1 MYKLKQ
7 EKIEELVKRAT
18 KSLYNYCK
26 ENSLH
31 FLVTGSSG
39 GLDSAITLGLA
50 ERACKLAE
58 AENYKLVSV
67 GLIMPCH
74 SKDDAERLGRAAIEK
89 FHAHEI
95 KIDLSDVY
103 DFIENKYLSPIE
115 TSVLAIRRE
124 AGLAPDDQTLAWDE
138 KIVHGN
144 IKARSRM
151 MLGTYNVA
159 RLLGS
164 GLVLST
170 DNQSECWMAFWT
182 HHGDVGDFGMIQEL
196 LKGLELFD
204 VARFLEVPAEI
215 VAAKPDDGLAIAGGD
230 EDQLGATYPNLDT
243 IMISLIQKGFDV
255 DGSREQL
262 KPLPVIEGF
271 DQKVVEN
278 LARRCLNGAHKR
290 RGCLNLSRK
299 ELGVEDFKEIV
310 L

>member
-7 EKIEELVKRAT
+7 DQIAELVKRAT
-18 KSLYNYCK
+18 ESLYHYCV
-26 ENSLH
+26 ENNLH

-74 SKDDAERLGRAAIEK
+74 SKPDAERLGREAIQK
-89 FHAHEI
+89 FNAKEI

-103 DFIENKYLSPIE
+103 DFIENKYLDPIE
-115 TSVLAIRRE
+115 SSVLEIRRD
-124 AGLAPDDQTLAWDE
+124 AGLAPDDATLAWDQ

-204 VARFLEVPAEI
+204 VARYLEVPAEKI
-215 VAAKPDDGLAIAGGD
+215 SAKPDDGLAIAGGD

-255 DGSREQL
+255 NGSREQL
-262 KPLPVIEGF
+262 KSLPVIEGF
-271 DQKVVEN
+271 DQKVVES

-299 ELGVEDFKEIV
+299 ELGIADFKKIV

>member
-1 MYKLKQ
+1 MYRLNE
-7 EKIEELVKRAT
+7 EKIKELVERAT
-18 KSLYNYCK
+18 TSLYNYCK
-26 ENSLH
+26 ENTLH

-50 ERACKLAE
+50 ERACKLA
-58 AENYKLVSV
+58 AADNYKLVSV

-74 SKDDAERLGRAAIEK
+74 SKPDAERLGREAIKK
-89 FHAHEI
+89 FNAKEI
-95 KIDLSDVY
+95 KIDLSQVY
-103 DFIENKYLSPIE
+103 DFIESNYLDAIE
-115 TSVLAIRRE
+115 GSVLDIRRQ
-124 AGLAPDDQTLAWDE
+124 AGLAPDDATLAWDL
-138 KIVHGN
+138 KIAHGN
-144 IKARSRM
+144 LKARSRM
-151 MLGTYNVA
+151 MLGTYNVS

-204 VARFLEVPAEI
+204 IARYLEVPAEI

-262 KPLPVIEGF
+262 KNLPIIEGF
-271 DQKVVEN
+271 DQKVVES